1 MQFVGTVSSING
13 HNNDVIRIIIL
24 CMCPF
29 QFPTVCARWVKTAPC
44 YDATVRDKWHGF
56 HLNVLGVSEN
66 KDYVAIFCTVNCANY
81 LDLIISKMST
91 LNVTIAVRNMNLPL
105 QLSKM
110 ICA

>member
-1 MQFVGTVSSING
+1 
-13 HNNDVIRIIIL
+13 
-24 CMCPF
+24 MCPF

-81 LDLIISKMST
+81 LDLTYYIQ
-91 LNVTIAVRNMNLPL
+91 NVNFKCHYNCAKYESPIIAVM
-105 QLSKM
+105 KK
-110 ICA
+110 